1 MQDTKLIH
9 RNLLHSCI
17 VAMKNQKEGFGK
29 PSHLPSHQIE
39 MPLFLEVPVLPLIS
53 DFHHITELLWKLIV
67 GKGPKYFEVLGFP
80 GSSTGKG
87 STCNAGDPSSFT
99 GLGRYPGEGI
109 CHPLKYS

>member
-1 MQDTKLIH
+1 
-9 RNLLHSCI
+9 
-17 VAMKNQKEGFGK
+17 MKNQKEGFGK

-67 GKGPKYFEVLGFP
+67 EKGPKYFEVLGFP
-80 GSSTGKG
+80 GSSTGKE
-87 STCNAGDPSSFT
+87 STCNAGDPGSFP